1 MVVQERESRE
11 PVVLPEK
18 VVTAVLT
25 AVQNLTVEACPQLR
39 GDPAK
44 GGLEDDHAVGSG
56 VAQVGWPS
64 LTDPTKDR
72 DQGGEGAIQE
82 LSKALAAHDSQLD
95 LLAAGEGAQP
105 SAGAA
110 DGPADALPIKT
121 VISADAAHEG
131 GQTANEGAHLGSTAA
146 LLLAGGIEA
155 GVMPQNVAGACVK
168 VDKAAGGGGLSLAT
182 PGGSTNLA
190 RWRRLHREEQEE
202 RVVVQAACTTHVQ
215 FGVPTPP
222 NSGSDLSSG
231 KVVFLDKK
239 PISSAGNKRR
249 MPDGQDLVVSF
260 KSTSSESVES
270 KGVNVVPPACK
281 KVCGERVETQ
291 VGIDGNMVH
300 VTKEVDGGEEV
311 AQGRRRESVGEGK
324 DDEGSVKDATD
335 PGAVGQLTGAC
346 DENDQLE
353 L

>member
-110 DGPADALPIKT
+110 DGPADALP
-121 VISADAAHEG
+121 VDAADEG